1 VAASD
6 TILPKA
12 SMDLIQIDTGY
23 QSWRMK
29 ADPTSVFLAKKTAG
43 GLWYYII
50 LSNGH
55 RLRHTADVV
64 ERLAEPIPVEAK

>member
-1 VAASD
+1 MSLVR
-6 TILPKA
+6 
-12 SMDLIQIDTGY
+12 IDKGY
-23 QSWRMK
+23 TSWRMK
-29 ADPTSVFLAKKTAG
+29 ADPTSVFLAKKTEG

-64 ERLAEPIPVEAK
+64 ERLAEPIPVGAK

>member
-1 VAASD
+1 MAASD
-6 TILPKA
+6 TVLPKA

-23 QSWRMK
+23 QRWRMK
-29 ADPTSVFLAKKTAG
+29 DGTGEFLAKKTDG
-43 GLWYYII
+43 GGWFYIV

-55 RLRHTADVV
+55 KLRHTADVV

>member
-1 VAASD
+1 MSLV
-6 TILPKA
+6 
-12 SMDLIQIDTGY
+12 QIEEGY
-23 QSWRMK
+23 RSWRMRNG
-29 ADPTSVFLAKKTAG
+29 TGEFLAKKTAG

-64 ERLAEPIPVEAK
+64 ERLAEPIPVGVK

>member
-1 VAASD
+1 MAASD
-6 TILPKA
+6 TILTKA

-23 QSWRMK
+23 QKWRMK
-29 ADPTSVFLAKKTAG
+29 NGSGEFSAKKTEG

-64 ERLAEPIPVEAK
+64 ERLAEPIPVGEKD